1 MVTTQKCYPFTLIV
15 WCIKLK
21 LKMFMKILVRIK
33 ISKDKPKYC
42 DALIKLFVGKMKDET
57 AGVAT
62 EKRARFK

>member
-1 MVTTQKCYPFTLIV
+1 MVTTQNCYPFTLIV

-21 LKMFMKILVRIK
+21 LKILVRIK
-33 ISKDKPKYC
+33 ISKDKSKYY